1 MATAARSALS
11 AAPGGF
17 FALRRGFPA
26 AVIATPSIGISASA
40 FASSSSSSSSSSS
53 TRAATRRTFTS
64 NTTSSQVPPA
74 QALVVGAGP
83 AGVAATGILSDLG
96 LASRP
101 HSLIWADP
109 IFNGGRVQERY
120 REVPSNTKV
129 HTFLDYARACEVFRE
144 IEARAGEGNAIG
156 KLAELDQQKGCE
168 LGRAVDAV
176 QVLIEGM
183 LSRKEVKQAVGNVS
197 AADWTADGLWKV
209 TLDSGETFQTERIVL
224 ATGSLP
230 RPSITPPGTS
240 LTPLNLDDVLHPS
253 TLHKVLPDPTKARIA
268 VVGASHSA
276 VLALRNLYNADVP
289 HLVNFARSDLKYA
302 IYKEGYILYDNTGL
316 KGVAADWAKEYME
329 EGGAKRDLGRITRV
343 RLPGAGATGPSEE
356 EVYKE
361 HLEGCTHIL
370 HGWGYD
376 PRPIPRITA
385 SGLPGVASKG
395 DGVEFDH
402 DTGRF
407 WWKGGREYVPR
418 LFGCGI
424 AFPARVTDP
433 EGNVEL
439 AVGFIKFM
447 KFLKNV
453 GKGWAQALSK
463 GAILEAQRASNA
475 SLEQRSGKY
484 NFIKSYEGKT
494 FFKDMMFFTGND
506 GSVDYVDH
514 DSAHE
519 SGLIGM
525 MDGMALMRAAPHR
538 SGTHRSVRTSTDI
551 SFTEGLIIL
560 DILHGPRRL
569 QLARGRR
576 DRHHRGRR
584 RHELQQVQH
593 PHDRWLQSR
602 PGPGD
607 HARRQAHRG
616 GGGGGGQNCD
626 AEATSEEGCAI
637 SGTQN
642 GDFGVEYNANHGGV
656 PVLDWHHKTGIRIFF
671 FPRGSVP
678 EDIEAGHQSLPAWGV
693 GRVTTPSGTAPSP
706 ARRRAAPLTQ

>member
-569 QLARGRR
+569 QLARGTAPTRPLAAESSRTRR
-576 DRHHRGRR
+576 SCT
-584 RHELQQVQH
+584 
-593 PHDRWLQSR
+593 PPSS
-602 PGPGD
+602 P
-607 HARRQAHRG
+607 